1 MDNSS
6 FILPN
11 GSSVQEFQ
19 SMMLDFY
26 HKEGRTFPWRETCDP
41 YEILVSELMLQQT
54 QTERVVPKY
63 LNWLQEF
70 PTAQALAQ
78 APFSQVL
85 AAWSG
90 LGYNRRAG
98 YLQEACRQVVEE
110 LSGAFPSSARELEK
124 LRGVGPYTA
133 RAVVTFAFNKP
144 EVFIETNIR
153 SVYLFLFFSRD
164 NFPSEQEGGHKEPA
178 EGITP
183 AKDKVADSSL
193 MPLIEATVY
202 HQDPRRWYYALM
214 DYGAQLKKSTANPN
228 RQSRHYSRQSR
239 FEGSLRQARG
249 AIVRSLSRGGNT
261 PLSLEEMARLEGLP
275 LERIQ
280 AAAERLVAEGM
291 VCRRGDLYCIGG
303 GGAGH

>member
-19 SMMLDFY
+19 SMILDFY
-26 HKEGRTFPWRETCDP
+26 RQEGRSFPWRETCDP

-63 LNWLQEF
+63 LAWLETF
-70 PTAQALAQ
+70 PTAADLAA
-78 APFSQVL
+78 APFPQVL

-98 YLQEACRQVVEE
+98 YLQSACRQVVEE
-110 LSGAFPSSARELEK
+110 WGGAFPRTVGELET
-124 LRGVGPYTA
+124 LPGVGSYTA
-133 RAVVTFAFNKP
+133 RAVATFAFGQP

-153 SVYLFLFFSRD
+153 SVYLFFFFSD
-164 NFPSEQEGGHKEPA
+164 QE
-178 EGITP
+178 
-183 AKDKVADSSL
+183 KVSDSQL
-193 MPLIEATVY
+193 MPLIQATVY
-202 HQDPRRWYYALM
+202 HQNPRRWYYALM
-214 DYGAQLKKSTANPN
+214 DYGARLKKSTANPN
-228 RQSRHYSRQSR
+228 RRSRHYSRQSR

-249 AIVRSLSRGGNT
+249 AIVRSLSCGGNT

-291 VCRRGDLYCIGG
+291 VCRQGDLYCINENR
-303 GGAGH
+303 

>member
-19 SMMLDFY
+19 SMILDFY
-26 HKEGRTFPWRETCDP
+26 RQEGRSFPWRETCNP

-85 AAWSG
+85 TAWSG

-110 LSGAFPSSARELEK
+110 LGGVFPSSARELEK

-133 RAVVTFAFNKP
+133 RAVATFAFNKP

-153 SVYLFLFFSRD
+153 SVYLFLFFPRD
-164 NFPSEQEGGHKEPA
+164 NFPSEQEGGHKDSA

-193 MPLIEATVY
+193 MPLIEVTLY
-202 HQDPRRWYYALM
+202 HEDPRSWYYALM
-214 DYGAQLKKSTANPN
+214 DYGARLKKSTANPN
-228 RQSRHYSRQSR
+228 RRSLHYSRQSK
-239 FEGSLRQARG
+239 FQGSLRQARG
-249 AIVRSLSRGGNT
+249 AIVKSLAQTQGNI
-261 PLSLEEMARLEGLP
+261 LSLKEIEGESGIELYRLES
-275 LERIQ
+275 
-280 AAAERLVAEGM
+280 AAESLVAEGM
-291 VCRRGDLYCIGG
+291 ICRQGDLYCINENR
-303 GGAGH
+303 

>member
-26 HKEGRTFPWRETCDP
+26 HKEGRTFPWRETRDP
-41 YEILVSELMLQQT
+41 YAILVSELMLQQT

-63 LNWLQEF
+63 LNWLETF
-70 PTAQALAQ
+70 PTAADLAA
-78 APFSQVL
+78 APFPQVL

-98 YLQEACRQVVEE
+98 YLQSACRQVVEE
-110 LSGAFPSSARELEK
+110 WGGAFPRTAGELET
-124 LRGVGPYTA
+124 LPGVGPYTA
-133 RAVVTFAFNKP
+133 RAVATFAFGQP

-153 SVYLFLFFSRD
+153 SVYLFFFFSD
-164 NFPSEQEGGHKEPA
+164 QE
-178 EGITP
+178 
-183 AKDKVADSSL
+183 KVSDSQL
-193 MPLIEATVY
+193 MPLIQATVY

-214 DYGAQLKKSTANPN
+214 DYGARLKKSTANPN

>member
-1 MDNSS
+1 M
-6 FILPN
+6 I
-11 GSSVQEFQ
+11 
-19 SMMLDFY
+19 LDFY
-26 HKEGRTFPWRETCDP
+26 RQEGRSFPWRETCDP

-70 PTAQALAQ
+70 PSAQALAQ

-110 LSGAFPSSARELEK
+110 LSGVFPSSARELEK

-133 RAVVTFAFNKP
+133 RAVATFAFNKP

-153 SVYLFLFFSRD
+153 SVYLFLFFPRD
-164 NFPSEQEGGHKEPA
+164 NFPSGQEGGHKDSA
-178 EGITP
+178 EGIMP

-193 MPLIEATVY
+193 MPLIEATLY
-202 HQDPRRWYYALM
+202 HEDPRTWYYALM
-214 DYGAQLKKSTANPN
+214 DYGARLKKSTANPN
-228 RQSRHYSRQSR
+228 RRSLHYSRQSK
-239 FEGSLRQARG
+239 FQGSLRQARG
-249 AIVRSLSRGGNT
+249 AIVRSLAQTQGNA
-261 PLSLEEMARLEGLP
+261 LSLKEIEGESGIELYRLES
-275 LERIQ
+275 
-280 AAAERLVAEGM
+280 AAESLVAEGM
-291 VCRRGDLYCIGG
+291 VCRQGDLYCINENR
-303 GGAGH
+303 

>member
-19 SMMLDFY
+19 SMILDFY
-26 HKEGRTFPWRETCDP
+26 RQEGRSFPWRETCDP

-110 LSGAFPSSARELEK
+110 LGGVFPSSARELEK

-133 RAVVTFAFNKP
+133 RAVATFAFNKP

-153 SVYLFLFFSRD
+153 SVYLFLFFPRD

-178 EGITP
+178 EGITS

-193 MPLIEATVY
+193 MPLIEATLY
-202 HQDPRRWYYALM
+202 HEDPRSWYYALM
-214 DYGAQLKKSTANPN
+214 DYGARLKKSTANPN
-228 RQSRHYSRQSR
+228 RRSLHYSRQSK
-239 FEGSLRQARG
+239 FQGSLRQARG
-249 AIVRSLSRGGNT
+249 AIVKSLAQTQGNI
-261 PLSLEEMARLEGLP
+261 LSLKEIEGESGIELYRLES
-275 LERIQ
+275 
-280 AAAERLVAEGM
+280 AAESLVSEGM
-291 VCRRGDLYCIGG
+291 ICRQGDLYCINENR
-303 GGAGH
+303 

>member
-19 SMMLDFY
+19 SMILDFY
-26 HKEGRTFPWRETCDP
+26 RQEGRSFPWRETCDP

-63 LNWLQEF
+63 LAWLETF
-70 PTAQALAQ
+70 PTAADLAA
-78 APFSQVL
+78 APFPQVL

-98 YLQEACRQVVEE
+98 YLQSACRQVVEE
-110 LSGAFPSSARELEK
+110 WGGAFPRTAGELET
-124 LRGVGPYTA
+124 LPGVGPYTA
-133 RAVVTFAFNKP
+133 RAVATFAFGQP

-153 SVYLFLFFSRD
+153 SVYLFFFFSD
-164 NFPSEQEGGHKEPA
+164 QE
-178 EGITP
+178 
-183 AKDKVADSSL
+183 KVSDSQL
-193 MPLIEATVY
+193 MPLIQATVY

-214 DYGAQLKKSTANPN
+214 DYGARLKKSTANPN

-280 AAAERLVAEGM
+280 AAAESLVAEGM
-291 VCRRGDLYCIGG
+291 VCRQGDLYCINENR
-303 GGAGH
+303 

>member
-19 SMMLDFY
+19 SMILDFY
-26 HKEGRTFPWRETCDP
+26 RQEGRSFPWRETCDP

-63 LNWLQEF
+63 LAWLETF
-70 PTAQALAQ
+70 PTAADLAA
-78 APFSQVL
+78 APFPQVL

-98 YLQEACRQVVEE
+98 YLQSACRQVVEE
-110 LSGAFPSSARELEK
+110 WGGAFPRTAGELET
-124 LRGVGPYTA
+124 LPGVGPYTA
-133 RAVVTFAFNKP
+133 RAVATFAFGQP

-153 SVYLFLFFSRD
+153 SVYLFFFFSD
-164 NFPSEQEGGHKEPA
+164 QE
-178 EGITP
+178 
-183 AKDKVADSSL
+183 KVSDSQL
-193 MPLIEATVY
+193 MPLIQATVY

-214 DYGAQLKKSTANPN
+214 DYGARLKKSTANPN

-291 VCRRGDLYCIGG
+291 VCRQGDLYCINENR
-303 GGAGH
+303 

>member
-1 MDNSS
+1 MENSS

-19 SMMLDFY
+19 SMILDFY
-26 HKEGRTFPWRETCDP
+26 RQEGRSFPWRETHDP

-63 LNWLQEF
+63 QNWLQEF

-110 LSGAFPSSARELEK
+110 LGGVFPSCARELEK

-133 RAVVTFAFNKP
+133 RAVATFAFNKP

-153 SVYLFLFFSRD
+153 SVYLFLFFPRD
-164 NFPSEQEGGHKEPA
+164 GFPSGQEGGHKEPA
-178 EGITP
+178 EGIMP

-193 MPLIEATVY
+193 MPLIEATLY
-202 HQDPRRWYYALM
+202 HEDPRTWYYALM
-214 DYGAQLKKSTANPN
+214 DYGARLKKSTANPN
-228 RQSRHYSRQSR
+228 RRSLHYSRQSK
-239 FEGSLRQARG
+239 FQGSLRQARG
-249 AIVRSLSRGGNT
+249 AIVRSLTQTQGKALCLKDIEGESGIE
-261 PLSLEEMARLEGLP
+261 LYRLES
-275 LERIQ
+275 
-280 AAAERLVAEGM
+280 AAESLVAEGM
-291 VCRRGDLYCIGG
+291 VCRQGDLYCINENR
-303 GGAGH
+303 

>member
-26 HKEGRTFPWRETCDP
+26 HKEGRTFPWRETRDP
-41 YEILVSELMLQQT
+41 YAILVSELMLQQT

-63 LNWLQEF
+63 LAWLETF
-70 PTAQALAQ
+70 PTAADLAA
-78 APFSQVL
+78 APFPQVL

-98 YLQEACRQVVEE
+98 YLQSACRQVVEE
-110 LSGAFPSSARELEK
+110 WGGAFPRTAGELET
-124 LRGVGPYTA
+124 LPGVGSYTA
-133 RAVVTFAFNKP
+133 RAVATFAFGQP

-153 SVYLFLFFSRD
+153 SVYLFFFFSD
-164 NFPSEQEGGHKEPA
+164 QE
-178 EGITP
+178 
-183 AKDKVADSSL
+183 KVSDSQL
-193 MPLIEATVY
+193 MPLIQATVY

-214 DYGAQLKKSTANPN
+214 DYGARLKRSTANPN

>member
-19 SMMLDFY
+19 SMILDFY
-26 HKEGRTFPWRETCDP
+26 RQEGRSFPWRETCDP

-78 APFSQVL
+78 SPFSQVL

-110 LSGAFPSSARELEK
+110 LGGVFPSSARELEK

-133 RAVVTFAFNKP
+133 RAVATFAFNKP

-153 SVYLFLFFSRD
+153 SVYLFLFFPRD
-164 NFPSEQEGGHKEPA
+164 NFPSEQEGGHKEADEASHPV
-178 EGITP
+178 
-183 AKDKVADSSL
+183 KVADSSL
-193 MPLIEATVY
+193 MPLIEATLY
-202 HQDPRRWYYALM
+202 HEDPRSWYYALM
-214 DYGAQLKKSTANPN
+214 DYGARLKKSTANPN
-228 RQSRHYSRQSR
+228 RRSLHYSRQSK
-239 FEGSLRQARG
+239 FQGSLRQARG
-249 AIVRSLSRGGNT
+249 AIVKSLAQTQGNI
-261 PLSLEEMARLEGLP
+261 LSLKEIEGESGIELYRLESAV
-275 LERIQ
+275 ES
-280 AAAERLVAEGM
+280 LVAEGM
-291 VCRRGDLYCIGG
+291 ICRQGDLYCINENR
-303 GGAGH
+303 

>member
-1 MDNSS
+1 MEDSPLS
-6 FILPN
+6 LGVPAPAAAVTLPN
-11 GSSVQEFQ
+11 GATVAEFQ

-26 HKEGRTFPWRETCDP
+26 HKEGRTFPWRETRDP
-41 YEILVSELMLQQT
+41 YAILVSELMLQQT

-63 LNWLQEF
+63 LAWLETF
-70 PTAQALAQ
+70 PTAADLAA
-78 APFSQVL
+78 APFPQVL

-98 YLQEACRQVVEE
+98 YLQSACRQVVEE
-110 LSGAFPSSARELEK
+110 WGGAFPRTAGELET
-124 LRGVGPYTA
+124 LPGVGPYTA
-133 RAVVTFAFNKP
+133 RAVATFAFGQP

-153 SVYLFLFFSRD
+153 SVYLFFFFSD
-164 NFPSEQEGGHKEPA
+164 QK
-178 EGITP
+178 
-183 AKDKVADSSL
+183 KVSDSQL
-193 MPLIEATVY
+193 MPLIQATVY

-214 DYGAQLKKSTANPN
+214 DYGARLKKSTANPN

>member
-1 MDNSS
+1 M
-6 FILPN
+6 I
-11 GSSVQEFQ
+11 
-19 SMMLDFY
+19 LDFY
-26 HKEGRTFPWRETCDP
+26 RQEGRSFPWRETCDP

-78 APFSQVL
+78 APFPQVL

-98 YLQEACRQVVEE
+98 YLQSACRQVVEE
-110 LSGAFPSSARELEK
+110 WGGAFPRTVGELET
-124 LRGVGPYTA
+124 LPGVGSYTA
-133 RAVVTFAFNKP
+133 RAVATFAFGQP

-153 SVYLFLFFSRD
+153 SVYLFFFFSD
-164 NFPSEQEGGHKEPA
+164 QE
-178 EGITP
+178 
-183 AKDKVADSSL
+183 KVSDSQL
-193 MPLIEATVY
+193 MPLIQATVY

-214 DYGAQLKKSTANPN
+214 DYGARLKKSTANPN

>member
-1 MDNSS
+1 MENSS

-19 SMMLDFY
+19 SMILDFY
-26 HKEGRTFPWRETCDP
+26 RQEGRSFPWRETHDP

-63 LNWLQEF
+63 QNWLQEF

-110 LSGAFPSSARELEK
+110 LGGVFPSSAGELEK

-133 RAVVTFAFNKP
+133 RAVATFAFNKP

-153 SVYLFLFFSRD
+153 SVYLFLFFPRD
-164 NFPSEQEGGHKEPA
+164 GFPSGQEGGHKEPA

-193 MPLIEATVY
+193 MPLIEATLY
-202 HQDPRRWYYALM
+202 HEDPRTWYYALM
-214 DYGAQLKKSTANPN
+214 DYGARLKKSTANPN
-228 RQSRHYSRQSR
+228 RRSLHYSRQSK
-239 FEGSLRQARG
+239 FQGSLRQARG
-249 AIVRSLSRGGNT
+249 AIVRSLTQTQGNA
-261 PLSLEEMARLEGLP
+261 LCLKDIEGESGIELYRLES
-275 LERIQ
+275 
-280 AAAERLVAEGM
+280 AAESLVAEGM
-291 VCRRGDLYCIGG
+291 VCRQGDLYCINENR
-303 GGAGH
+303 

>member
-1 MDNSS
+1 MEDSPLS
-6 FILPN
+6 LGVPVPAAAVTLPN
-11 GSSVQEFQ
+11 GATVAEFQ

-26 HKEGRTFPWRETCDP
+26 HKEGRTFPWRETRDP
-41 YEILVSELMLQQT
+41 YAILVSELMLQQT

-63 LNWLQEF
+63 LNWLETF
-70 PTAQALAQ
+70 PTAADLAA
-78 APFSQVL
+78 APFPQVL

-98 YLQEACRQVVEE
+98 YLQSACRQVVEE
-110 LSGAFPSSARELEK
+110 WGGAFPRTAGELET
-124 LRGVGPYTA
+124 LPGVGPYTA
-133 RAVVTFAFNKP
+133 RAVATFAFGQP

-153 SVYLFLFFSRD
+153 SVYLFFFFSD
-164 NFPSEQEGGHKEPA
+164 QE
-178 EGITP
+178 
-183 AKDKVADSSL
+183 KVSDSQL
-193 MPLIEATVY
+193 MPLIQATVY
-202 HQDPRRWYYALM
+202 HQDSRRWYYALM
-214 DYGAQLKKSTANPN
+214 DYGARLKKSTANPN

>member
-1 MDNSS
+1 MENSP

-19 SMMLDFY
+19 SMILDFY
-26 HKEGRTFPWRETCDP
+26 RQEGRSFPWRETHDP

-63 LNWLQEF
+63 QNWLQEF

-110 LSGAFPSSARELEK
+110 LGGVFPSSAGELEK

-133 RAVVTFAFNKP
+133 RAVATFAFNKP

-153 SVYLFLFFSRD
+153 SVYLFLFFPRD
-164 NFPSEQEGGHKEPA
+164 GFPSGQEGGYKEPA

-193 MPLIEATVY
+193 MPLIEATLY
-202 HQDPRRWYYALM
+202 HEDPRTWYYALM
-214 DYGAQLKKSTANPN
+214 DYGSQLKKSTANPN
-228 RQSRHYSRQSR
+228 RRSLHYSRQSK
-239 FEGSLRQARG
+239 FQGSLRQARG
-249 AIVRSLSRGGNT
+249 AIVRSLAQTQGNA
-261 PLSLEEMARLEGLP
+261 LSLKEIEGESGIELYRLES
-275 LERIQ
+275 
-280 AAAERLVAEGM
+280 AAESLVAEGM
-291 VCRRGDLYCIGG
+291 VCRQGDLYCINENR
-303 GGAGH
+303 

>member
-1 MDNSS
+1 MEDSPLS
-6 FILPN
+6 LGVPAPAADVTLPN
-11 GSSVQEFQ
+11 GATVAEFQ

-26 HKEGRTFPWRETCDP
+26 HKEGRTFPWRETRDP
-41 YEILVSELMLQQT
+41 YAILVSELMLQQT

-63 LNWLQEF
+63 LAWLETF
-70 PTAQALAQ
+70 PTAADLAA
-78 APFSQVL
+78 APFPQVL

-98 YLQEACRQVVEE
+98 YLQSACRQVVEE
-110 LSGAFPSSARELEK
+110 WGGAFPRTAGELET
-124 LRGVGPYTA
+124 LPGVGPYTA
-133 RAVVTFAFNKP
+133 RAVATFAFGQP

-153 SVYLFLFFSRD
+153 SVYLFFFFSD
-164 NFPSEQEGGHKEPA
+164 PK
-178 EGITP
+178 
-183 AKDKVADSSL
+183 KVSDSPL
-193 MPLIEATVY
+193 MPLIQATVY

-214 DYGAQLKKSTANPN
+214 DYGARLKKSTANPN

>member
-1 MDNSS
+1 MENSS

-19 SMMLDFY
+19 SMILDFY
-26 HKEGRTFPWRETCDP
+26 RQEGRSFPWRETHDP

-63 LNWLQEF
+63 QNWLQEF

-110 LSGAFPSSARELEK
+110 LGGVFPSSARELEK

-133 RAVVTFAFNKP
+133 RAVATFAFNKP

-153 SVYLFLFFSRD
+153 SVYLFLFFPRD
-164 NFPSEQEGGHKEPA
+164 SFPSGQEGDHKEPA

-183 AKDKVADSSL
+183 TKDKVADSSL
-193 MPLIEATVY
+193 MPLIEATLY
-202 HQDPRRWYYALM
+202 HENPRTWYYALM
-214 DYGAQLKKSTANPN
+214 DYGARLKKSTANPN
-228 RQSRHYSRQSR
+228 RRSLHYSRQSK
-239 FEGSLRQARG
+239 FQGSLRQARG
-249 AIVRSLSRGGNT
+249 AIVRSLTQTQGKALCLKDIEGESGIE
-261 PLSLEEMARLEGLP
+261 LYRLES
-275 LERIQ
+275 
-280 AAAERLVAEGM
+280 AAESLVAEGM
-291 VCRRGDLYCIGG
+291 VCRQGDLYCINENR
-303 GGAGH
+303 

>member
-19 SMMLDFY
+19 SMILDFY
-26 HKEGRTFPWRETCDP
+26 RQEGRSFPWRETCDP

-63 LNWLQEF
+63 LAWLETF
-70 PTAQALAQ
+70 PTAADLAA
-78 APFSQVL
+78 APFPQVL

-98 YLQEACRQVVEE
+98 YLQSACRQVVEE
-110 LSGAFPSSARELEK
+110 WGGAFPRTVGELET
-124 LRGVGPYTA
+124 LPGVGSYTA
-133 RAVVTFAFNKP
+133 RAVATFAFGQP

-153 SVYLFLFFSRD
+153 SVYLFFFFSD
-164 NFPSEQEGGHKEPA
+164 QE
-178 EGITP
+178 
-183 AKDKVADSSL
+183 KVSDSQL
-193 MPLIEATVY
+193 MPLIQATVY
-202 HQDPRRWYYALM
+202 HQNPRRWYYALM
-214 DYGAQLKKSTANPN
+214 DYGARLKKSTANPN
-228 RQSRHYSRQSR
+228 RRSRHYSRQSR

-249 AIVRSLSRGGNT
+249 AIVRSLSSGGNT

-291 VCRRGDLYCIGG
+291 VCCRGDLYCIGG
-303 GGAGH
+303 GGTGH

>member
-1 MDNSS
+1 MEDSPLS
-6 FILPN
+6 LGVPVPAAAVTLPN
-11 GSSVQEFQ
+11 GATVAEFQ
-19 SMMLDFY
+19 SMILDFY
-26 HKEGRTFPWRETCDP
+26 RQEGRSFPWRETCDP

-78 APFSQVL
+78 APFPQVL

-98 YLQEACRQVVEE
+98 YLQSACRQVVEE
-110 LSGAFPSSARELEK
+110 WGGAFPRTAGELET
-124 LRGVGPYTA
+124 LPGVGPYTA
-133 RAVVTFAFNKP
+133 RAVATFAFGQP

-153 SVYLFLFFSRD
+153 SVYLFFFFSD
-164 NFPSEQEGGHKEPA
+164 QE
-178 EGITP
+178 
-183 AKDKVADSSL
+183 KVSDSQL
-193 MPLIEATVY
+193 MPLIQATVY

>member
-1 MDNSS
+1 MEDSPLS
-6 FILPN
+6 LGVPAPAAAVTLPN
-11 GSSVQEFQ
+11 GATVAEFQ

-26 HKEGRTFPWRETCDP
+26 HKEGRTFPWRETRDP
-41 YEILVSELMLQQT
+41 YAILVSELMLQQT

-63 LNWLQEF
+63 LAWLETF
-70 PTAQALAQ
+70 PTAADLAA
-78 APFSQVL
+78 APFPQVL

-98 YLQEACRQVVEE
+98 YLQSACRQVVEE
-110 LSGAFPSSARELEK
+110 WGGAFPRTAGELET
-124 LRGVGPYTA
+124 LPGVGPYTA
-133 RAVVTFAFNKP
+133 RAVVTFAFGQP

-153 SVYLFLFFSRD
+153 SVYLFFFFSD
-164 NFPSEQEGGHKEPA
+164 QE
-178 EGITP
+178 
-183 AKDKVADSSL
+183 KVSDSQL
-193 MPLIEATVY
+193 MPLIQATVY
-202 HQDPRRWYYALM
+202 HEDPRRWYYALM
-214 DYGAQLKKSTANPN
+214 DYGARLKKSTANPN